1 MNEPTHY
8 LEIKKAFLSDNQYH
22 EYNCQCAELKFDTIY
37 NPVFILPD
45 CKSLLFLF
53 GKKDLQIIDFNTSI
67 LLEKYTLSDNQ
78 IFNCNPVAEYCV
90 VDNFVIFKLYTSH
103 NGDALI
109 NVRKIKSR
117 EHMSNHV
124 VIFDVK
130 KNVAKNLDLINQIC
144 NFGDKEY
151 IYEGSSKFTCSK
163 IFNYCNFFL
172 VRKYKDVFFDRLNGK
187 KVGENKS
194 EETYIINKANLIC
207 SIEYNKNIICMC
219 NKNYVVRKIEAN
231 NVTTQELYD
240 LEKNIIVLKLE
251 GVFMGWCGKELIEN
265 INGKLN
271 YCCVKK
277 KDGEICI
284 KYSDNEC
291 CICFTDIKGK
301 MCALVPCGHCNYCAE
316 CVKKTNGI
324 CAICRLKIDKV
335 LNLFYN

>member
-67 LLEKYTLSDNQ
+67 LLEKYTLPDNQ

-90 VDNFVIFKLYTSH
+90 VDNFVIFKLCVT
-103 NGDALI
+103 NEDDKFKNI
-109 NVRKIKSR
+109 KKIGGIWS
-117 EHMSNHV
+117 HV
-124 VIFDVK
+124 VIFDMK
-130 KNVAKNLDLINQIC
+130 KNVAKKLSNYSGYL
-144 NFGDKEY
+144 GEY
-151 IYEGSSKFTCSK
+151 SDTVTTYCSK
-163 IFNYCNFFL
+163 MFNYNNFFIIK
-172 VRKYKDVFFDRLNGK
+172 VYDSINYSNDRVNSLNCAK
-187 KVGENKS
+187 N
-194 EETYIINKANLIC
+194 TYIINKANLIC

-219 NKNYVVRKIEAN
+219 NKNYVVRKIEAK